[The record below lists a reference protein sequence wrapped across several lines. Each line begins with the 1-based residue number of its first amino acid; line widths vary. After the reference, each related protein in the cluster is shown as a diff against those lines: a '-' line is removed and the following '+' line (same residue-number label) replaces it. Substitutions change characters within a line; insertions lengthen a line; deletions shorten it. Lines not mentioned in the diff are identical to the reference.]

1 MKKMNH
7 KNEIK
12 SDEWKSLFEHQQ
24 AELIKINENF
34 EEINKNLTQICKL
47 LSDLGVR
54 VYLKNTC
61 FNK

>member
-1 MKKMNH
+1 MKPE
-7 KNEIK
+7 NEITLE
-12 SDEWKSLFEHQQ
+12 EWTSLFEHQQ
-24 AELIKINENF
+24 SQLIKINENI
-34 EEINKNLTQICKL
+34 EEINKNLAQICKL

>member
-1 MKKMNH
+1 MKPE
-7 KNEIK
+7 NEITLE
-12 SDEWKSLFEHQQ
+12 EWTSLFEHQQ
-24 AELIKINENF
+24 SQLIKINENF
-34 EEINKNLTQICKL
+34 EEINKNLAQICKL

>member
-1 MKKMNH
+1 MYNQNKITS
-7 KNEIK
+7 E
-12 SDEWKSLFEHQQ
+12 EWKSLFEHQQ
-24 AELIKINENF
+24 EELNKINENF

>member
-1 MKKMNH
+1 MYNQNKITS
-7 KNEIK
+7 E
-12 SDEWKSLFEHQQ
+12 EWKSLFEHQQ

-54 VYLKNTC
+54 V
-61 FNK
+61 

>member
-1 MKKMNH
+1 MYNQNKITS
-7 KNEIK
+7 E
-12 SDEWKSLFEHQQ
+12 EWKSLFEHQQ